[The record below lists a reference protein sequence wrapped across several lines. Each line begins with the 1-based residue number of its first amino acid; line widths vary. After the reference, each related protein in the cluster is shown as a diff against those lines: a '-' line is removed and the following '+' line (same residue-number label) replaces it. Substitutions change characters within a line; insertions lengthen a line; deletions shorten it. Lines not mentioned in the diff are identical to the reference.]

1 MVRAA
6 PVLLAALVLAL
17 HACASTESVS
27 RPSPEPSPASVPSS
41 RPRPAPAP
49 LPPLQPQ
56 LSEAEERRLRDAATH
71 QIADAERAIRSVQSD
86 ALQPAQRETFGTIQS
101 FLQQARQALTARD
114 YDRAATLARKAE
126 ALSQDLPQ
134 SPR

>member
-1 MVRAA
+1 MRAT

-17 HACASTESVS
+17 PACASIESVS
-27 RPSPEPSPASVPSS
+27 KPSPEPSPPSVPVV
-41 RPRPAPAP
+41 RPRPAPPP

-56 LSEAEERRLRDAATH
+56 LTEAEERRLRDAATR
-71 QIADAERAIRSVQSD
+71 QIADAERAIRGVQ
-86 ALQPAQRETFGTIQS
+86 AETLQPGERETFGTIQS

-114 YDRAATLARKAE
+114 YDRATTLARKAE
-126 ALSQDLPQ
+126 TLAQDLPQ